1 MNSISTLL
9 NRATSYESTTLEFKS
24 AKGGFPRSFW
34 ETYSSFANTQG
45 GVIYLGVKEK
55 NHEFIIDGLSS
66 MQIKA
71 YEKELWDGLNNRN
84 KVSANI
90 LRDDDV
96 KEIPFEDSFILE
108 ITVPRAALSQRPIY
122 LNGVPV
128 GNTYKRYDEG
138 DYVCTEE
145 EVGRMYA
152 EAHLSESP
160 QDSRILSG
168 FSFEEDIDI
177 SSFSEYRKLFST
189 MHPTHPWA
197 SLPDLAF
204 LSKLG
209 GYRKD
214 RRTKEEGITLSG
226 MLMFGKF
233 SSITDVDC
241 CPQYFPDYREYDGS
255 KENDRWSDR
264 VYYDGT
270 WEANLFQ
277 FYRRVYNKLAASLPK
292 PFALKDGRRVEDSPM
307 HVALREAFVNCLI
320 HCDYSVGSNII
331 IESYRNKYVF
341 TNPGNLLIPLSQY
354 YRGGES
360 KCRNTSLQQM
370 FMQIGNAEKAGSGV
384 DKIIEGWKSANY
396 RYPAI
401 EERTNKVVLTLPL
414 ESILSDEVLN
424 SLKGIYGEN
433 IASIDHEKLLVLA
446 ACASDGYTSN
456 YRIQFVLEKH
466 PSDITLLL
474 KNLCQ
479 EGYLVSS
486 GIGKGTRY
494 TLNEHYLLDKTSTN
508 RSILFGKDASFGM
521 DFSSEFA
528 GGSRFLNVNSSTA
541 NMDSSI
547 TNVDSSMTNV
557 DSSMTNVDSNEIATK
572 PKRAKTSIDQLQKMI
587 LAVCRE
593 DYKSIEEIAK
603 GVGKTIKY
611 LKNGIIARMV
621 TDGLLE
627 RKHPTVP
634 THPNQKYKTRPL
646 DKNGDPTLF

>member
-1 MNSISTLL
+1 MSSITDLL
-9 NRATSYESTTLEFKS
+9 NKTASYESATLEFKS
-24 AKGGFPRSFW
+24 AKSGFPRSFW

-55 NHEFIIDGLSS
+55 NHQFIIDSLSYS
-66 MQIKA
+66 QIKA

-84 KVSANI
+84 KVSVNI
-90 LRDDDV
+90 LGDEDV
-96 KEIPFEDSFILE
+96 KEIPFGDFYILE
-108 ITVPRAALSQRPIY
+108 ITVPRAALSQRPVYI
-122 LNGVPV
+122 NGSPV

-138 DYVCTEE
+138 DYVCPPE

-152 EAHLSESP
+152 EAHLSETP

-168 FSFEEDIDI
+168 FSFEEDIDMP
-177 SSFSEYRKLFST
+177 SFSEYRKLFST

-197 SLPDLAF
+197 SLPDLEF

-226 MLMFGKF
+226 MLMFGRF
-233 SSITDVDC
+233 SSITDMDC
-241 CPQYFPDYREYDGS
+241 CPHYFPDYREYDGS

-277 FYRRVYNKLAASLPK
+277 FYRRVYNKLSASLPK
-292 PFALKDGRRVEDSPM
+292 PFALKDGVRVEDSPM

-401 EERTNKVVLTLPL
+401 EERPNKVVLTLPL

-424 SLKGIYGEN
+424 HLKSVFGDSIV
-433 IASIDHEKLLVLA
+433 SIDHEKLLVLA
-446 ACASDGYTSN
+446 ACVSDGYTSN

-466 PSDITLLL
+466 PSDITQLL
-474 KNLCQ
+474 KTLCQ
-479 EGYLVSS
+479 ERYLISS

-494 TLNEHYLLDKTSTN
+494 FINEGYHS
-508 RSILFGKDASFGM
+508 REKDASFGY
-521 DFSSEFA
+521 DFSRDFTGVSE
-528 GGSRFLNVNSSTA
+528 FLNVDSSEANVASSTTNVASLVA
-541 NMDSSI
+541 NVDSSA
-547 TNVDSSMTNV
+547 TNVDSSDV
-557 DSSMTNVDSNEIATK
+557 LTK
-572 PKRAKTSIDQLQKMI
+572 PRRGKASIAQLQSMI
-587 LAVCRE
+587 LTFCKE
-593 DYKSIEEIAK
+593 DYKTLEEIAK

-611 LKNGIIARMV
+611 LKNGFIARMV
-621 TDGLLE
+621 NEGLLE
-627 RKHPTVP
+627 RKYPTIP
-634 THPNQKYKTRPL
+634 THPDQKYKTRHL
-646 DKNGDPTLF
+646 DKDGDPTLF